1 MVECAVSYGCCVLPF
16 FSHFVWFVK
25 LSCKMRFDGMPRGD
39 TFMYKCA
46 RAGLGGFRGCF
57 VGVSVAGVGWW
68 GGAVTF
74 CIDFYSTFFRDAFCV
89 PSRFVCFWC
98 WRQYGA
104 RAVVKF

>member
-1 MVECAVSYGCCVLPF
+1 MRIIVPKRFHAPHSCQALPCAHPF
-16 FSHFVWFVK
+16 HSFAFVRVI
-25 LSCKMRFDGMPRGD
+25 LAQRDHPLAGHAAPDG
-39 TFMYKCA
+39 
-46 RAGLGGFRGCF
+46 
-57 VGVSVAGVGWW
+57 GVVGWW